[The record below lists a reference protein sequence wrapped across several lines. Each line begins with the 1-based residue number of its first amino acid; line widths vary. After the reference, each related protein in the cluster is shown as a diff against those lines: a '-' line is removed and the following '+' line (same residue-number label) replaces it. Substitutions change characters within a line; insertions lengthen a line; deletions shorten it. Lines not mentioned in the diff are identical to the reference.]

1 MLHISHTILAL
12 TQYDVG
18 TGLGRIPNVI
28 KAYYAVYVADKKR
41 NAASAVEEAMP
52 TKKSRVQQQ
61 PTELV
66 VDTHEVVV
74 YESKT
79 YRKKYYISDHET
91 SKPRWIQLVP
101 DSRYPSGY
109 CYLDGQR
116 PVEIHK
122 VVYVQD

>member
-1 MLHISHTILAL
+1 MA
-12 TQYDVG
+12 G

-41 NAASAVEEAMP
+41 HAALPVEEAMP
-52 TKKSRVQQQ
+52 NKKSRVHQPP
-61 PTELV
+61 PTESV
-66 VDTHEVVV
+66 VDALEVVA

-79 YRKKYYISDHET
+79 YRKKYYVTDQET
-91 SKPRWIQLVP
+91 NKPRWIQLVP

-109 CYLDGQR
+109 CYLDGQH

-122 VVYVQD
+122 VVFIQD